1 MSLVVGAGLAPAREQ
16 LSNGLVILARQTTAT
31 PAVTIHVMIS
41 AGTVHD
47 PPALPGVAYFVAR
60 VLDRGT
66 DSRSADEIADWL
78 DERGVSLSIKAA
90 RHTINLA
97 VDCLREDFDAIL
109 GIVAESLRH
118 PAFPEDQV
126 ALRRLEI
133 LTRLKQDEE
142 NPAARAGEALFPL
155 LYGAQH
161 PYAWR
166 GRGTP
171 ESIERIGRAELL
183 DYHRVRFVP
192 GRVSIAIVG
201 DVEPAR
207 AVSAAAHAFGD
218 WSGATTPEPPLPP
231 PVPRDERAVTIVPM
245 PSKSQADI
253 AYGFVTIT
261 RRDPAYYAYLVMNT
275 VLGQYGI
282 GGRIGD
288 AVRERQGL
296 AYYAYSAFDPHVVP
310 GPLMIRAG
318 VDGANVDRAIATI
331 DEQVAAI
338 ANAGPTAEELADTKR
353 FLIGSLPRTLE
364 TNGGIAFFLQTAEHF
379 GLGLDYDLR
388 LPALIEAV
396 TRDEAHHAAAQ
407 LSPARAAV
415 AVAGPYEGPA
425 PA

>member
-155 LYGAQH
+155 LYGPQH

-183 DYHRVRFVP
+183 DYHRARFVP
-192 GRVSIAIVG
+192 GRISIAIVG

-207 AVSAAAHAFGD
+207 AVSAAARAFGD
-218 WSGATTPEPPLPP
+218 WTGATMAEPPLPQ
-231 PVPRDERAVTIVPM
+231 PVPRGDRAVAIVPM

-261 RRDPAYYAYLVMNT
+261 RRDPSYYAYLVMNT

-338 ANAGPTAEELADTKR
+338 ASAGPTAEELADTKR